1 MAKKT
6 ENGIIVLLS
15 AVYKKVFIGY
25 GYCCIMVNFA
35 KLSKWTD
42 FHFLVRMLCIRNS

>member
-25 GYCCIMVNFA
+25 GYCCIMVYFA

-42 FHFLVRMLCIRNS
+42 FQFFS

>member
-15 AVYKKVFIGY
+15 AVYKKVFIDY
-25 GYCCIMVNFA
+25 GYCCIMFNFA
-35 KLSKWTD
+35 
-42 FHFLVRMLCIRNS
+42 